1 MPVDGL
7 AGPGLVET
15 SANTL
20 AKRMVKLSLAFEKV
34 VSKGGPL
41 TSMKAFQMNL
51 IFGVIHLAGQYLLM
65 TCNIWRLM

>member
-20 AKRMVKLSLAFEKV
+20 AKRMVKFSLAFEKV
-34 VSKGGPL
+34 VSKGGGWADFYKPP
-41 TSMKAFQMNL
+41 
-51 IFGVIHLAGQYLLM
+51 
-65 TCNIWRLM
+65 RLSLQ